1 VAVQVRNE
9 VEKNMAEISAS
20 LVKELREMTG
30 LGMMEC
36 KRALAETDGDIKKA
50 EELMR
55 IKSGAKA
62 SKAASR
68 QAAEGTIGV
77 YISDDAKVG
86 ALVEFNCETDFAA
99 RNVDLLAMA
108 AALAKNVGSEN
119 PADVAALMSTHID
132 GEVAESKRAALVQ
145 KIGENMNVRR
155 FVRVGGSGSK
165 VVSYVH
171 GGGRIGVLVEFD
183 GNADIARDVAM
194 HLAASVASTRAVCV
208 SRDEVPAELIEG
220 ERKIFAAQ
228 AAESGKPADIVAR
241 MVDGRINKFLAE
253 VALLDQ
259 PFVKDPEQTVDKILK
274 AANTKVHSF
283 QMYVVGE
290 GIEKKAVDYAAEVAA
305 AVKGL

>member
-1 VAVQVRNE
+1 
-9 VEKNMAEISAS
+9 MAEISAS

-36 KRALAETDGDIKKA
+36 KRALAETGGDIKKA

-77 YISDDAKVG
+77 YVSADAKVG

-119 PADVAALMSTHID
+119 PADVAALMNTHVD
-132 GEVAESKRAALVQ
+132 GEIAEAKRAALVQ

-155 FVRVGGSGSK
+155 FVRVGGASSK

-183 GNADIARDVAM
+183 GSGDVARDVAM
-194 HLAASVASTRAVCV
+194 HLAASVAGTRPICV
-208 SRDEVPAELIEG
+208 SADEISPELIEN
-220 ERKIFAAQ
+220 ERRIAAAQ
-228 AAESGKPADIVAR
+228 AVEEGKKPEFIPKV
-241 MVDGRINKFLAE
+241 VEGRVRKYLAE
-253 VALLDQ
+253 NALLGQ
-259 PFVKDPEQTVDKILK
+259 PFVKDDKQTVEQVLK
-274 AANTKVHSF
+274 AADTKVHSF

>member
-1 VAVQVRNE
+1 
-9 VEKNMAEISAS
+9 MAEISAS

-36 KRALAETDGDIKKA
+36 KRALAETGGDIKKA

-77 YISDDAKVG
+77 YVAADATVG

-108 AALAKNVGSEN
+108 AALANNVGSAN
-119 PADVAALMSTHID
+119 PADVAALMTTHID
-132 GEVAESKRAALVQ
+132 GEMAEAKRAALVQ

-155 FVRVGGSGSK
+155 FVRVGGTGGPGSK

-183 GNADIARDVAM
+183 GNGDIARDVAM

-208 SRDEVPAELIEG
+208 SREEVPAELIEN

-228 AAESGKPADIVAR
+228 AAESGKPADIVAK
-241 MVDGRINKFLAE
+241 MVEGRINKYLAE
-253 VALLDQ
+253 VTLLGQ
-259 PFVKDPEQTVDKILK
+259 AFVKDPEQTVEKILK

>member
-1 VAVQVRNE
+1 
-9 VEKNMAEISAS
+9 MAEISAS

-36 KRALAETDGDIKKA
+36 KHALAETGGDIKKA

-77 YISDDAKVG
+77 YVAADATVG

-108 AALAKNVGSEN
+108 AALANNVGSAN
-119 PADVAALMSTHID
+119 PADVAALMTTHID
-132 GEVAESKRAALVQ
+132 GEMAEAKRAALVQ

-155 FVRVGGSGSK
+155 FVRVGGTGGPGRK

-183 GNADIARDVAM
+183 GNGDIARDVAM

-208 SRDEVPAELIEG
+208 SREEVPAELIEN

-228 AAESGKPADIVAR
+228 AAESGKPADIVAK
-241 MVDGRINKFLAE
+241 MVEGRINKYLAE
-253 VALLDQ
+253 VTLLGQ
-259 PFVKDPEQTVDKILK
+259 PFVKDPEQTVEKILK

>member
-1 VAVQVRNE
+1 
-9 VEKNMAEISAS
+9 MAEISAS

-62 SKAASR
+62 NKAASR

-77 YISDDAKVG
+77 YVSTDAAVG

-99 RNVDLLAMA
+99 RNLDLLAMA
-108 AALAKNVGSEN
+108 AALAKNVATEN
-119 PADVAALMSTHID
+119 PADAAALMNTQID
-132 GEVAESKRAALVQ
+132 GELAESKRAALVQ
-145 KIGENMNVRR
+145 KIGENMSVRR
-155 FVRVGGSGSK
+155 LVRIGSHK
-165 VVSYVH
+165 VASYVH
-171 GGGRIGVLVEFD
+171 GGGRIGVLVEFE
-183 GNADIARDVAM
+183 GNGDIARDVAM

-208 SRDEVPAELIEG
+208 SRDQVPAELIES

-228 AAESGKPADIVAR
+228 AAESGKPAEIVAK
-241 MVDGRINKFLAE
+241 MVEGRINKFLAE

-259 PFVKDPEQTVDKILK
+259 PFVKDPEQTVEKILK

-283 QMYVVGE
+283 QMFVVGE

>member
-1 VAVQVRNE
+1 
-9 VEKNMAEISAS
+9 MAEISAS

-36 KRALAETDGDIKKA
+36 KRALTETEGDIKKA
-50 EELMR
+50 EELLR

-77 YISDDAKVG
+77 YVAPDASVG

-108 AALAKNVGSEN
+108 AALAKSVAENN
-119 PADVAALMSTHID
+119 PADVAALMATSID
-132 GEVAESKRAALVQ
+132 GELAETRRAALVQ
-145 KIGENMNVRR
+145 KVGENMTARR
-155 FVRVGGSGSK
+155 FVRVAGGK
-165 VVSYVH
+165 VASYMH
-171 GGGRIGVLVEFD
+171 GGGRIGVLVAYE

-208 SRDEVPAELIEG
+208 SKDQVPAELIEN

-228 AAESGKPADIVAR
+228 AAESGKPVDIIAK
-241 MVDGRINKFLAE
+241 MVEGRINKYLAE
-253 VALLDQ
+253 VTLLGQ
-259 PFVKDPEQTVDKILK
+259 PFVKDPEQTVEKVLK
-274 AANTKVHSF
+274 AANTTIKSF
-283 QMYVVGE
+283 QLYVVGE
-290 GIEKKAVDYAAEVAA
+290 GIEKKVVDYAAEVAA
-305 AVKGL
+305 AAKGL

>member
-1 VAVQVRNE
+1 
-9 VEKNMAEISAS
+9 MAEISAS

-77 YISDDAKVG
+77 YISADAETG

-119 PADVAALMSTHID
+119 PADVAALMNTHID
-132 GEVAESKRAALVQ
+132 GEVAEAKRAALVQ

-155 FVRVGGSGSK
+155 FVRVAGSGSK

-171 GGGRIGVLVEFD
+171 GGGRIGVLVQFD
-183 GNADIARDVAM
+183 GNGDIARDVAM

-208 SRDEVPAELIEG
+208 SRDEVPAELIEN

-228 AAESGKPADIVAR
+228 AAESGKPADIIAK
-241 MVDGRINKFLAE
+241 MVEGRINKYLAE
-253 VALLDQ
+253 VTLLGQ
-259 PFVKDPEQTVDKILK
+259 PFVKDPEQTVEKILK
-274 AANTKVHSF
+274 AANTTVKSF

>member
-1 VAVQVRNE
+1 
-9 VEKNMAEISAS
+9 MAEISAS

-77 YISDDAKVG
+77 YVSADATVG
-86 ALVEFNCETDFAA
+86 SLVEFNCETDFAA

-108 AALAKNVGSEN
+108 ATLAKNVGSEN
-119 PADVAALMSTHID
+119 PADVVALMNTHID
-132 GEVAESKRAALVQ
+132 GEVAEAKRAALVQ

-155 FVRVGGSGSK
+155 FVRVGGANSK

-183 GNADIARDVAM
+183 GNGDVARDVAM

-208 SRDEVPAELIEG
+208 SRDEVPAELIEN
-220 ERKIFAAQ
+220 ERKIFSAQ
-228 AAESGKPADIVAR
+228 AAESGKPADIIAK
-241 MVDGRINKFLAE
+241 MVEGRINKYLAE
-253 VALLDQ
+253 VTLLGQ
-259 PFVKDPEQTVDKILK
+259 PFVKDPEQTVEKILK
-274 AANTKVHSF
+274 AANTTVKSF

>member
-1 VAVQVRNE
+1 
-9 VEKNMAEISAS
+9 MAEISAS

-77 YISDDAKVG
+77 YVSADATVG
-86 ALVEFNCETDFAA
+86 SLVEFNCETDFAA

-108 AALAKNVGSEN
+108 ATLAKNVGSEN
-119 PADVAALMSTHID
+119 PADVVALMNTHID
-132 GEVAESKRAALVQ
+132 GEVAEAKRAALVQ

-155 FVRVGGSGSK
+155 FVRVGGANSK

-183 GNADIARDVAM
+183 GNGDVARDVAM

-208 SRDEVPAELIEG
+208 SRDEVPAELIEN
-220 ERKIFAAQ
+220 ERKIFSAQ
-228 AAESGKPADIVAR
+228 AAESGKPADIIAK
-241 MVDGRINKFLAE
+241 MVEGRINKYLAE
-253 VALLDQ
+253 VTLLGQ
-259 PFVKDPEQTVDKILK
+259 PFVKDPEHTVEKILK
-274 AANTKVHSF
+274 AANTTVKSF

>member
-1 VAVQVRNE
+1 
-9 VEKNMAEISAS
+9 MAEISAT

-36 KRALAETDGDIKKA
+36 KRALTETGGDIKKA

-62 SKAASR
+62 NKAASR

-77 YISDDAKVG
+77 YVSADAKLG

-108 AALAKNVGSEN
+108 AALAKNVANEN
-119 PADVAALMSTHID
+119 PADVAALMNTRID
-132 GEVAESKRAALVQ
+132 GELAESKRAALVQ
-145 KIGENMNVRR
+145 KIGENMSARRLVRI
-155 FVRVGGSGSK
+155 GSNS
-165 VVSYVH
+165 VASYVH
-171 GGGRIGVLVEFD
+171 GGGRIGVLVEYE
-183 GNADIARDVAM
+183 GNGDIARDVAM

-208 SRDEVPAELIEG
+208 SRTQVPAELIES

-228 AAESGKPADIVAR
+228 AAESGKPAEIVAK

-259 PFVKDPEQTVDKILK
+259 PFVKDPEQTVEKILK
-274 AANTKVHSF
+274 AANTTVHSF
-283 QMYVVGE
+283 QMFVVGE

>member
-1 VAVQVRNE
+1 
-9 VEKNMAEISAS
+9 MAEISAS

-55 IKSGAKA
+55 IKSGSKA

-77 YISDDAKVG
+77 YISANAETG

-119 PADVAALMSTHID
+119 PADVAALMNTHID

-155 FVRVGGSGSK
+155 FVRVAGASSK

-183 GNADIARDVAM
+183 GNGDVARDVAM
-194 HLAASVASTRAVCV
+194 HLAASVAGTRPICV
-208 SRDEVPAELIEG
+208 SPDEISPELIEN
-220 ERKIFAAQ
+220 ERRIAAAQ
-228 AAESGKPADIVAR
+228 AAEEGKKAEFIPKV
-241 MVDGRINKFLAE
+241 VEGRVRKYLAE
-253 VALLDQ
+253 NALLGQ
-259 PFVKDPEQTVDKILK
+259 AFVKDDKQTVEQVLK

>member
-1 VAVQVRNE
+1 
-9 VEKNMAEISAS
+9 MAEISAS

-77 YISDDAKVG
+77 YISADAETG

-108 AALAKNVGSEN
+108 AVLAKNVGNEN
-119 PADVAALMSTHID
+119 PADVAALMNTHID

-155 FVRVGGSGSK
+155 FVRVAGSSSK

-183 GNADIARDVAM
+183 GNGDIARDVAM

-208 SRDEVPAELIEG
+208 SRDEVPAELIEN
-220 ERKIFAAQ
+220 ERKIFVAQ
-228 AAESGKPADIVAR
+228 AAESGKPADIIAK
-241 MVDGRINKFLAE
+241 MVEGRINKYLAE
-253 VALLDQ
+253 VTLLGQ
-259 PFVKDPEQTVDKILK
+259 PFVKDPEQTVEKILK
-274 AANTKVHSF
+274 AANTTVKSF

>member
-1 VAVQVRNE
+1 MKVRGE
-9 VEKNMAEISAS
+9 AEKNMAEISAS

-77 YISDDAKVG
+77 YVSADAAVG

-119 PADVAALMSTHID
+119 PADVAVLMNTHID
-132 GEVAESKRAALVQ
+132 GELAEAKRAALVQ

-155 FVRVGGSGSK
+155 FVRVGGASGNK
-165 VVSYVH
+165 VASYVH

-183 GNADIARDVAM
+183 GNGDVARDVAM

-208 SRDEVPAELIEG
+208 SRDEVPAELIEN
-220 ERKIFAAQ
+220 ERKIFSAQ
-228 AAESGKPADIVAR
+228 AAESGKPAEIVAK
-241 MVDGRINKFLAE
+241 MVEGRINKYLAE
-253 VALLDQ
+253 VTLLGQ
-259 PFVKDPEQTVDKILK
+259 PFVKDPEQTVEKILK

-305 AVKGL
+305 AVAGL

>member
-1 VAVQVRNE
+1 
-9 VEKNMAEISAS
+9 MAEISAS

-62 SKAASR
+62 NKAASR

-77 YISDDAKVG
+77 YVSADAAVG

-99 RNVDLLAMA
+99 RYVDLLAMA
-108 AALAKNVGSEN
+108 AALGKNVATES
-119 PADVAALMSTHID
+119 PADAAALMNTHID
-132 GEVAESKRAALVQ
+132 GELAESKRAALVQ
-145 KIGENMNVRR
+145 KIGENMSVRR
-155 FVRVGGSGSK
+155 LVRIGSHK
-165 VVSYVH
+165 VASYVH
-171 GGGRIGVLVEFD
+171 GGGRIGVLVEYE
-183 GNADIARDVAM
+183 GNGDIARDVAM

-208 SRDEVPAELIEG
+208 SRDQVPAELIES

-228 AAESGKPADIVAR
+228 AAESGKPAEIVAK

-259 PFVKDPEQTVDKILK
+259 PFVKDPEQTVEKILK
-274 AANTKVHSF
+274 TANTKVHSF
-283 QMYVVGE
+283 QMFVVGE

>member
-1 VAVQVRNE
+1 MKVHDE

-77 YISDDAKVG
+77 YVSADAAVG

-108 AALAKNVGSEN
+108 AALAKNVGTEK
-119 PADVAALMSTHID
+119 PADVAALMNTHID
-132 GEVAESKRAALVQ
+132 GEVAEAKRAALVQ

-305 AVKGL
+305 AVAGL

>member
-1 VAVQVRNE
+1 
-9 VEKNMAEISAS
+9 MAEISAS

-77 YISDDAKVG
+77 YISANAETG

-119 PADVAALMSTHID
+119 PADVAALMNTHID

-155 FVRVGGSGSK
+155 FVRVAGASSK

-183 GNADIARDVAM
+183 GNGDVARDVAM
-194 HLAASVASTRAVCV
+194 HLAASVAGTRPICV
-208 SRDEVPAELIEG
+208 SPDEISPELIEN
-220 ERKIFAAQ
+220 ERRIAAAQ
-228 AAESGKPADIVAR
+228 AAEEGKKAEFIPKV
-241 MVDGRINKFLAE
+241 VEGRVRKYLAE
-253 VALLDQ
+253 NALLGQ
-259 PFVKDPEQTVDKILK
+259 AFVKDDKQTVEQVLK

>member
-1 VAVQVRNE
+1 
-9 VEKNMAEISAS
+9 MAEISAS

-36 KRALAETDGDIKKA
+36 KRALTETDGDIKKA

-77 YISDDAKVG
+77 YVSTDATVG

-119 PADVAALMSTHID
+119 PANVPALMNTHID

-155 FVRVGGSGSK
+155 FVRADGGGGGVGASSK

-171 GGGRIGVLVEFD
+171 GGGRIGVMVEFD
-183 GNADIARDVAM
+183 GNGDIARDVAM

-208 SRDEVPAELIEG
+208 SRDEVPAELIEN

-228 AAESGKPADIVAR
+228 AAESGKPADIVAK
-241 MVDGRINKFLAE
+241 MVEGRINKYLAE
-253 VALLDQ
+253 VTLLGQ
-259 PFVKDPEQTVDKILK
+259 PFVKDPEQTVEKILK
-274 AANTKVHSF
+274 AANTTVKSF

>member
-1 VAVQVRNE
+1 
-9 VEKNMAEISAS
+9 MAEISAS

-36 KRALAETDGDIKKA
+36 KRALAETGGDIKKA

-77 YISDDAKVG
+77 YVAADATVG

-108 AALAKNVGSEN
+108 AALANNVGSAN
-119 PADVAALMSTHID
+119 PADVAALMTTHID
-132 GEVAESKRAALVQ
+132 GEMAEAKRAALVQ

-155 FVRVGGSGSK
+155 FVRVGGTGGPGRK

-183 GNADIARDVAM
+183 GNGDIARDVAM

-208 SRDEVPAELIEG
+208 SREEVPAELIEN

-228 AAESGKPADIVAR
+228 AAESGKPADIVAK
-241 MVDGRINKFLAE
+241 MVEGRINKYLAE
-253 VALLDQ
+253 VTLLGQ
-259 PFVKDPEQTVDKILK
+259 PFVKDPEQTVEKILK

>member
-1 VAVQVRNE
+1 
-9 VEKNMAEISAS
+9 MAEISAS

-62 SKAASR
+62 NKAASR

-77 YISDDAKVG
+77 YVSTDAAVG

-99 RNVDLLAMA
+99 RNLDLLAMA
-108 AALAKNVGSEN
+108 AALAKNVATEN
-119 PADVAALMSTHID
+119 PADAAALMNTQID
-132 GEVAESKRAALVQ
+132 GELAESKRAALVQ
-145 KIGENMNVRR
+145 KIGENMSVRR
-155 FVRVGGSGSK
+155 LVRIGSHK
-165 VVSYVH
+165 VASYVH
-171 GGGRIGVLVEFD
+171 GGGRIGVLVEFE
-183 GNADIARDVAM
+183 GNGDIARDVAM

-208 SRDEVPAELIEG
+208 SRDQVPAELIES

-228 AAESGKPADIVAR
+228 AAESGKPAEIVAK
-241 MVDGRINKFLAE
+241 MVEGRINKFLAE

-259 PFVKDPEQTVDKILK
+259 PFVKDPEQTVEKILK

-283 QMYVVGE
+283 QMFVIGE